1 MQIADRR
8 VASFHY
14 TLTDDDG
21 KTLDSSRGHE
31 PLSYLHGG
39 GNIVSGLERALVGK
53 VAGETLKVD
62 VSPED
67 GYGLHREQLV
77 QVVPASAFGDTEVK
91 PGMRFTAETD
101 GGPVSVVV
109 TQVADGQVTVDGNH
123 PLAGQTLHFDVE
135 VVDVREASP
144 EEIVHGHVH
153 GPHDHHH

>member
-1 MQIADRR
+1 MQIADRC

-21 KTLDSSRGHE
+21 ETLDSSRERE

-53 VAGETLKVD
+53 QVGDTLKVD
-62 VSPED
+62 VAPED

-77 QVVPASAFGDTEVK
+77 QVVPVSAFGDVEVRT
-91 PGMRFTAETD
+91 GMRFTAETD

-109 TQVADGQVTVDGNH
+109 TNVEGDQVTVDGNH
-123 PLAGQTLHFDVE
+123 PLAGKTLHFDVE
-135 VVDVREASP
+135 VTDVREASP

-153 GPHDHHH
+153 GPHGHHH

>member
-1 MQIADRR
+1 MQIADRC

-21 KTLDSSRGHE
+21 NTLDSSRGHE

-39 GNIVSGLERALVGK
+39 GNVVSGLEQALVGK
-53 VAGETLKVD
+53 QTGDKLKVD
-62 VSPED
+62 VPPED

-77 QVVPASAFGDTEVK
+77 QVVPLSAFGDAEVRT
-91 PGMRFTAETD
+91 GMRFTAETD

-109 TQVADGQVTVDGNH
+109 TNVEGDQVTVDGNH
-123 PLAGQTLHFDVE
+123 PLAGKTLHFDVE
-135 VVDVREASP
+135 VTDVREASP

-153 GPHDHHH
+153 GPGGHQH